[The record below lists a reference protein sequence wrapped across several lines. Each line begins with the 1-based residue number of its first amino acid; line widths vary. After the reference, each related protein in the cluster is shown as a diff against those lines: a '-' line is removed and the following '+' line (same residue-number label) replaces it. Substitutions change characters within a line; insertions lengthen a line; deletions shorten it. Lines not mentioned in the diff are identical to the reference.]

1 MLHPPLESK
10 EANHCKKFMSQ
21 HLPLQK
27 VSLHSCPPP
36 SYFFFT
42 FPASP
47 LRTSYHLVCPIQP
60 PQNTSAFSMN
70 GHGSWDAA
78 VESAADSKKKK
89 GGGFQTFGLD
99 KPLLDAIL
107 KQGFTVPTPIQ
118 RKAIPPMLQGNDVVA
133 MARTGSGKTAAF
145 LIPML
150 YHLKAHSKMVGIRGL
165 VLSPTRE
172 LSLQIL
178 HNGFALNKFMDLRFA
193 AVVGGDSL
201 DQQFELLA
209 SNPDLVVATPGR
221 LLHIM
226 EEASLHLTAVRCLVL
241 DEADRLFELGL
252 QPQIGAIMQKIP
264 ESCQRALFSATMP
277 SVLAEFTSAGLHNP
291 VIIRLDAEMK
301 LSDQLKQSA
310 FLVRNDEKIAAL
322 IVLLKRVMH
331 VGEAAMNNAQALI
344 FVESKF
350 HVEFL
355 QMVLTAYDISASGV
369 HGQMD
374 QEARRLAVRSFA
386 KRETSVMVVTDVA
399 ARGLDLPLLD
409 NVVNFSFPFNPK
421 LFVHR
426 VGRVA
431 RAGRSGTAYSI
442 MTFEDFPYYVDLMQ
456 FIGRPLQSA
465 PTPGDL
471 LFTPDDGCYGRL
483 PEEDIQLELD
493 FLKRLHANDVE
504 VRNMAKVVENAHK
517 KFNRTKKKPTH
528 EGIQEARKPQYAFDK
543 TPLHPLLLERLGSTR
558 VRADEARFDLKRFK
572 PKELFLEMGTKEKL
586 FQIRHPE
593 TVQSL
598 SRAARTA
605 EDGAGA
611 AGSAGSSSSAS
622 ANASSSS
629 SASGAAPPVPKLSF
643 AERMLQRAQERKKRE
658 RDGGS
663 NAHSD
668 DAVMSLVTH
677 PRQSALGRDDTTIE
691 SGNYRDENFF
701 MNIERRDTLDNA
713 HYSVKDATMDIT
725 AETAEEAALQRQVF
739 AWSKKK
745 NRYVKMH
752 VNDAK
757 ALLKGVKNESGK
769 AINYKSKLEA
779 YSKWMKKSNMR
790 IQDVGE
796 EEDLVPLKRAKAA
809 EQSMLSKDGDEDGDA
824 DMVDISNPNQG
835 KKLRI
840 GRKQKRLPKDGHV
853 RSFEEM
859 AVMKRKAEKEKSR
872 LARKKQ
878 SGGGKKKK

>member
-1 MLHPPLESK
+1 
-10 EANHCKKFMSQ
+10 
-21 HLPLQK
+21 
-27 VSLHSCPPP
+27 
-36 SYFFFT
+36 
-42 FPASP
+42 
-47 LRTSYHLVCPIQP
+47 
-60 PQNTSAFSMN
+60 MN

-99 KPLLDAIL
+99 KPLLDAVL
-107 KQGFTVPTPIQ
+107 KQGYTVPTPVQ
-118 RKAIPPMLQGNDVVA
+118 RKAIPPMLQGNDIVA

-150 YHLKAHSKMVGIRGL
+150 HLLKAHAKMVGIRGL
-165 VLSPTRE
+165 ILSPTRE

-193 AVVGGDSL
+193 ALVGGDSL

-209 SNPDLVVATPGR
+209 SNPDIVVATPGR

-252 QPQIGAIMQKIP
+252 QPQIGAIMQKVP

-291 VIIRLDAEMK
+291 VVIRLDTEMK

-322 IVLLKRVMH
+322 IVLLRRVMH
-331 VGEAAMNNAQALI
+331 VGEASSNKAQALI
-344 FVESKF
+344 FVESRF

-355 QMVLTAYDISASGV
+355 QIILNAYDISASAV

-374 QEARRLAVRSFA
+374 QEARRMAVRSFA

-456 FIGRPLQSA
+456 FVGRPLQSA
-465 PTPGDL
+465 QVPGDL

-493 FLKRLHANDVE
+493 FLKRLHADDVD

-528 EGIQEARKPQYAFDK
+528 EGIQEARKPQYAFDR
-543 TPLHPLLLERLGSTR
+543 TPLHPLLLERVGDIGI
-558 VRADEARFDLKRFK
+558 RADEARFDLKRFK
-572 PKELFLEMGTKEKL
+572 PKELFLEMGTKEKI
-586 FQIRHPE
+586 FKIRHPE

-598 SRAARTA
+598 SR
-605 EDGAGA
+605 
-611 AGSAGSSSSAS
+611 S
-622 ANASSSS
+622 ANAGEQSKSD
-629 SASGAAPPVPKLSF
+629 AGAPAPPEKKLSF

-663 NAHSD
+663 NANSD

-677 PRQSALGRDDTTIE
+677 PRTTALSKEGDTIE
-691 SGNYRDENFF
+691 SGAYRDDNFF
-701 MNIERRDTLDNA
+701 MDLERRETAEDA

-725 AETAEEAALQRQVF
+725 AETAEEAAQQRQVF

-757 ALLKGVKNESGK
+757 ALLKGVKNEAGK
-769 AINYKSKLEA
+769 AINYKNKLEA

-809 EQSMLSKDGDEDGDA
+809 AQSMLPQDGEGEGDS
-824 DMVDISNPNQG
+824 DYVDISNPNQG
-835 KKLRI
+835 KKLRV

-859 AVMKRKAEKEKSR
+859 SVLKRKADKEKSR

-878 SGGGKKKK
+878 SGGGKKKKQ

>member
-1 MLHPPLESK
+1 
-10 EANHCKKFMSQ
+10 
-21 HLPLQK
+21 
-27 VSLHSCPPP
+27 
-36 SYFFFT
+36 
-42 FPASP
+42 
-47 LRTSYHLVCPIQP
+47 
-60 PQNTSAFSMN
+60 MN
-70 GHGSWDAA
+70 GHGLWEAA
-78 VESAADSKKKK
+78 VESAADSKKK
-89 GGGFQTFGLD
+89 GGGFQSFGLE

-107 KQGFTVPTPIQ
+107 KQGFSVPTPIQ

-150 YHLKAHSKMVGIRGL
+150 HALKAHSKMVGIRGL

-178 HNGFALNKFMDLRFA
+178 RNAFALNKFLDLRFA
-193 AVVGGDSL
+193 ALVGGDSM

-209 SNPDLVVATPGR
+209 SNPDVVIATPGR

-226 EEASLHLTAVRCLVL
+226 EEASLHLTGVRCLVL

-291 VIIRLDAEMK
+291 VVIRLDSEMK

-310 FLVRNDEKIAAL
+310 FLVRSDEKIAAL
-322 IVLLKRVMH
+322 IVLLKRVLH
-331 VGEAAMNNAQALI
+331 VGEAVSNNAQALI

-355 QMVLTAYDISASGV
+355 QMILTAYDISASAV

-374 QEARRLAVRSFA
+374 QEARRLAVRSFG

-409 NVVNFSFPFNPK
+409 NVVNFSFPFSPK

-431 RAGRSGTAYSI
+431 RAGRSGAAYSI
-442 MTFEDFPYYVDLMQ
+442 MTFDDFPYYIDLMQ
-456 FIGRPLQSA
+456 FIDRPLQSA
-465 PTPGDL
+465 PAPGDL

-493 FLKRLHANDVE
+493 FLKRLHESDVE
-504 VRNMAKVVENAHK
+504 VRNMARVVENAHK

-528 EGIQEARKPQYAFDK
+528 EAIQEARKPQYAFDR
-543 TPLHPLLLERLGSTR
+543 TPLHPMLLERLGSTR
-558 VRADEARFDLKRFK
+558 VRADEVRFDLKRFK
-572 PKELFLEMGTKEKL
+572 PKELFLEIGSKEKL
-586 FQIRHPE
+586 FEIHQPE
-593 TVQSL
+593 TAQSL
-598 SRAARTA
+598 SRAAKTDGEA
-605 EDGAGA
+605 EK
-611 AGSAGSSSSAS
+611 
-622 ANASSSS
+622 
-629 SASGAAPPVPKLSF
+629 SGTTPAAPPAKQLSF

-658 RDGGS
+658 REGVSSCCVD
-663 NAHSD
+663 SD
-668 DAVMSLVTH
+668 CAVTNLVTH
-677 PRQSALGRDDTTIE
+677 SRQAALKQENSSETGA
-691 SGNYRDENFF
+691 YRDEDFF
-701 MNIERRDTLDNA
+701 MDLERRDTLSNT
-713 HYSVKDATMDIT
+713 HYSVKDATMDIS
-725 AETAEEAALQRQVF
+725 ADTAEEAAHQRQVF

-745 NRYVKMH
+745 KRYVQMH
-752 VNDAK
+752 LNDAK
-757 ALLKGVKNESGK
+757 ALLRGGKNEAGK
-769 AINYKSKLEA
+769 AINYKSKLQA

-809 EQSMLSKDGDEDGDA
+809 ALSSQPQDHDCDNADGDV
-824 DMVDISNPNQG
+824 VDISDPNQG

-859 AVMKRKAEKEKSR
+859 AAMRRKAEKEKAR
-872 LARKKQ
+872 LARKQQRK
-878 SGGGKKKK
+878 GAAKKKCK

>member
-1 MLHPPLESK
+1 MGGTGTWE
-10 EANHCKKFMSQ
+10 
-21 HLPLQK
+21 
-27 VSLHSCPPP
+27 
-36 SYFFFT
+36 
-42 FPASP
+42 
-47 LRTSYHLVCPIQP
+47 
-60 PQNTSAFSMN
+60 
-70 GHGSWDAA
+70 AA
-78 VESAADSKKKK
+78 VEAAAGSKKKK
-89 GGGFQTFGLD
+89 GGGFQTFGVD

-107 KQGFTVPTPIQ
+107 QQGFTVPTPIQ
-118 RKAIPPMLQGNDVVA
+118 RKAIPPLLQGNDVVA

-150 YHLKAHSKMVGIRGL
+150 HTLKAHSKMVGIRGL

-178 HNGFALNKFMDLRFA
+178 RNGFALNKFLDLRFA
-193 AVVGGDSL
+193 ALVGGDSM

-252 QPQIGAIMQKIP
+252 QPQIGAIMQKVP

-291 VIIRLDAEMK
+291 VVIRLDSEMK

-322 IVLLKRVMH
+322 IVLLKRVLH
-331 VGEAAMNNAQALI
+331 VGEAAANNAQALI

-355 QMVLTAYDISASGV
+355 QMILTAYDISTSAV

-386 KRETSVMVVTDVA
+386 RRETSVMVVTDVA

-431 RAGRSGTAYSI
+431 RAGRAGAAYSI

-456 FIGRPLQSA
+456 FVGRPLQSA
-465 PTPGDL
+465 PAAGDL

-493 FLKRLHANDVE
+493 FLKRLHESDVE
-504 VRNMAKVVENAHK
+504 VRNMARVVENAHK

-528 EGIQEARKPQYAFDK
+528 EAIQEARKPQYAFDL
-543 TPLHPLLLERLGSTR
+543 TPLHPMLLERLGSTR
-558 VRADEARFDLKRFK
+558 VRADQVRFDLKRFK
-572 PKELFLEMGTKEKL
+572 PKELFLEMGTKEKV
-586 FQIRHPE
+586 FEIRQPE
-593 TVQSL
+593 TVRSL
-598 SRAARTA
+598 SRAAA
-605 EDGAGA
+605 AAAAGEDSSSRSGGA
-611 AGSAGSSSSAS
+611 AAS
-622 ANASSSS
+622 
-629 SASGAAPPVPKLSF
+629 AAPPAKALTF
-643 AERMLQRAQERKKRE
+643 AERMLLRAQERKKRE
-658 RDGGS
+658 RDGGDGGGATA
-663 NAHSD
+663 NSD
-668 DAVMSLVTH
+668 EAVVNLVTY
-677 PRQSALGRDDTTIE
+677 PRQTALVQEEGIE
-691 SGNYRDENFF
+691 TGAYRDENFF
-701 MNIERRDTLDNA
+701 MDLERRDTLESA

-725 AETAEEAALQRQVF
+725 AETAEEAAQQRQVF

-757 ALLKGVKNESGK
+757 ALLKGVKNEAGK
-769 AINYKSKLEA
+769 AINYKSKLDA
-779 YSKWMKKSNMR
+779 YSRWMKKSNMR

-809 EQSMLSKDGDEDGDA
+809 ALSSQPQDGSGDGDEDA
-824 DMVDISNPNQG
+824 DMVDISDPNQG

-840 GRKQKRLPKDGHV
+840 GRKQKRLPKDGRV

-859 AVMKRKAEKEKSR
+859 ATMRRKAEKEKGR
-872 LARKKQ
+872 LARKKERH
-878 SGGGKKKK
+878 GGGKKKNK

>member
-1 MLHPPLESK
+1 
-10 EANHCKKFMSQ
+10 
-21 HLPLQK
+21 
-27 VSLHSCPPP
+27 
-36 SYFFFT
+36 
-42 FPASP
+42 
-47 LRTSYHLVCPIQP
+47 
-60 PQNTSAFSMN
+60 MN

-99 KPLLDAIL
+99 KPLLDAVL

-150 YHLKAHSKMVGIRGL
+150 HLLKAHSKMVGIRGL

-178 HNGFALNKFMDLRFA
+178 HNGFALNKFLDLRFA
-193 AVVGGDSL
+193 ALVGGDSL

-226 EEASLHLTAVRCLVL
+226 EEASLHLTAVRCIVL

-291 VIIRLDAEMK
+291 VVIRLDAEMK

-331 VGEAAMNNAQALI
+331 VGEAASNNAQALI
-344 FVESKF
+344 FVESRF

-355 QMVLTAYDISASGV
+355 QMILNAYDIATSAV

-374 QEARRLAVRSFA
+374 QEARRLAVRSFS

-456 FIGRPLQSA
+456 FVGRPLQSA
-465 PTPGDL
+465 QTPGDL
-471 LFTPDDGCYGRL
+471 LFTADDGCYGRL

-493 FLKRLHANDVE
+493 FLKRLHASDVD
-504 VRNMAKVVENAHK
+504 VRNMAKVVDNAHK

-543 TPLHPLLLERLGSTR
+543 TPLHPLLLESVGSTR

-586 FQIRHPE
+586 FKITHPE

-598 SRAARTA
+598 SRSAKAS
-605 EDGAGA
+605 ENGAGED
-611 AGSAGSSSSAS
+611 AGSSAQGG
-622 ANASSSS
+622 SSSGS
-629 SASGAAPPVPKLSF
+629 HGAAAAPPEKKLSF

-658 RDGGS
+658 RDGG
-663 NAHSD
+663 NAANSD
-668 DAVMSLVTH
+668 DAIMSLVTH
-677 PRQSALGRDDTTIE
+677 PRQTALGGGNGAGEADAME
-691 SGNYRDENFF
+691 SGAYRDENFF
-701 MNIERRDTLDNA
+701 MDVERRETLENA

-725 AETAEEAALQRQVF
+725 AETAEEAAQQRQVF

-769 AINYKSKLEA
+769 AINYKNKLEA

-809 EQSMLSKDGDEDGDA
+809 AQSMLPADGEGEGDS
-824 DMVDISNPNQG
+824 DYVDISNPNQG

-859 AVMKRKAEKEKSR
+859 AVIKRKTEKEKSR

>member
-1 MLHPPLESK
+1 
-10 EANHCKKFMSQ
+10 
-21 HLPLQK
+21 
-27 VSLHSCPPP
+27 
-36 SYFFFT
+36 
-42 FPASP
+42 
-47 LRTSYHLVCPIQP
+47 
-60 PQNTSAFSMN
+60 MN

-78 VESAADSKKKK
+78 VESAADAKKKK

-145 LIPML
+145 LIPAL
-150 YHLKAHSKMVGIRGL
+150 HLLKTHAKMVGIRCL

-172 LSLQIL
+172 LSLQTL
-178 HNGFALNKFMDLRFA
+178 HNAFALNKFMDLRFA
-193 AVVGGDSL
+193 ALVGGDSL

-226 EEASLHLTAVRCLVL
+226 EEASLHLTAVRCIIL

-322 IVLLKRVMH
+322 IVLLKRILH
-331 VGEAAMNNAQALI
+331 VGEASSNNAQALI
-344 FVESKF
+344 FVESRF

-355 QMVLTAYDISASGV
+355 QMILNSYDIPASAV

-465 PTPGDL
+465 AMSGDL

-528 EGIQEARKPQYAFDK
+528 EGIQEARKPQYAFDQ
-543 TPLHPLLLERLGSTR
+543 TPLHPLLLERVGSTR
-558 VRADEARFDLKRFK
+558 VRADAARFDLKRFK

-586 FQIRHPE
+586 FQIRNPE
-593 TVQSL
+593 TMQSL
-598 SRAARTA
+598 SRAAKVE
-605 EDGAGA
+605 EDAHNV
-611 AGSAGSSSSAS
+611 GSHQQR
-622 ANASSSS
+622 SSSS
-629 SASGAAPPVPKLSF
+629 SAAVGAAAASVPEKKLSF

-658 RDGGS
+658 RDGS
-663 NAHSD
+663 NAANSD

-677 PRQSALGRDDTTIE
+677 PRQAALGGRDADTLET
-691 SGNYRDENFF
+691 GAYRDESFF
-701 MNIERRDTLDNA
+701 MNVERIETLENA

-725 AETAEEAALQRQVF
+725 AETAEEAAQQRQVF

-757 ALLKGVKNESGK
+757 ALLKGVKNEAGK
-769 AINYKSKLEA
+769 AINYKNKLDA
-779 YSKWMKKSNMR
+779 YSKWVKKSNMR

-809 EQSMLSKDGDEDGDA
+809 AQSMLPQEGEGEGDSDY
-824 DMVDISNPNQG
+824 VDISNPNQG

-859 AVMKRKAEKEKSR
+859 AVLKRKAEKERSR

>member
-1 MLHPPLESK
+1 
-10 EANHCKKFMSQ
+10 
-21 HLPLQK
+21 
-27 VSLHSCPPP
+27 
-36 SYFFFT
+36 
-42 FPASP
+42 
-47 LRTSYHLVCPIQP
+47 
-60 PQNTSAFSMN
+60 MN
-70 GHGSWDAA
+70 GYGSWDAA
-78 VESAADSKKKK
+78 VESAADAKKKK

-99 KPLLDAIL
+99 KPLLDAVL

-150 YHLKAHSKMVGIRGL
+150 HLLKSHSKMVGIRGL

-178 HNGFALNKFMDLRFA
+178 HNGFALNRFMDLRFA
-193 AVVGGDSL
+193 ALVGGDSL

-226 EEASLHLTAVRCLVL
+226 EEATLHLTAVRCIVL

-291 VIIRLDAEMK
+291 VVIRLDAEMK

-322 IVLLKRVMH
+322 IVLLKRVIH
-331 VGEAAMNNAQALI
+331 VGEASSNNAQALI
-344 FVESKF
+344 FVESRF

-355 QMVLTAYDISASGV
+355 QMILNAYDIPASAV

-386 KRETSVMVVTDVA
+386 KRQTSVMVVTDVA

-465 PTPGDL
+465 QTPGDL

-504 VRNMAKVVENAHK
+504 VRNMAKVVDNAHK

-528 EGIQEARKPQYAFDK
+528 EGIQEARKPQYAFDR
-543 TPLHPLLLERLGSTR
+543 TPLHPLLLEQVGSTR

-572 PKELFLEMGTKEKL
+572 PKELFLEMGTREKL
-586 FQIRHPE
+586 FQIPHPE

-598 SRAARTA
+598 ARSAKTN
-605 EDGAGA
+605 EDASADGHHS
-611 AGSAGSSSSAS
+611 GSARQPHNASAS
-622 ANASSSS
+622 A
-629 SASGAAPPVPKLSF
+629 APEKKLSF

-658 RDGGS
+658 REGGHAA
-663 NAHSD
+663 NSD
-668 DAVMSLVTH
+668 DAITSLVTH
-677 PRQSALGRDDTTIE
+677 PRQVPLGGSDADTME
-691 SGNYRDENFF
+691 SRAYRDENFF
-701 MNIERRDTLDNA
+701 MDVERPETLENA

-725 AETAEEAALQRQVF
+725 AETAEEAAQQRQVF

-757 ALLKGVKNESGK
+757 ALLKGVKNEAGK

-809 EQSMLSKDGDEDGDA
+809 AQSALPQDGDGNGDS
-824 DMVDISNPNQG
+824 DYVDISNPNQG

-859 AVMKRKAEKEKSR
+859 ALMKRKAEKEKNR
-872 LARKKQ
+872 LSRKKQ
-878 SGGGKKKK
+878 SGGGGKKKK

>member
-1 MLHPPLESK
+1 
-10 EANHCKKFMSQ
+10 
-21 HLPLQK
+21 
-27 VSLHSCPPP
+27 
-36 SYFFFT
+36 
-42 FPASP
+42 
-47 LRTSYHLVCPIQP
+47 
-60 PQNTSAFSMN
+60 MN
-70 GHGSWDAA
+70 GHGSWEAA
-78 VESAADSKKKK
+78 VESAADAKKKK

-99 KPLLDAIL
+99 KPLLDAVL

-150 YHLKAHSKMVGIRGL
+150 HLLKAHSKMVGIRGL

-193 AVVGGDSL
+193 ALVGGDSL

-226 EEASLHLTAVRCLVL
+226 EEASLHLTAVRCIVL

-291 VIIRLDAEMK
+291 VVIRLDAEMK

-322 IVLLKRVMH
+322 IVLLRRIMH
-331 VGEAAMNNAQALI
+331 VGEASSNNAQALI
-344 FVESKF
+344 FVESRF

-355 QMVLTAYDISASGV
+355 QMILSAYDIPTSAV

-374 QEARRLAVRSFA
+374 QEARRLAVRSFS

-465 PTPGDL
+465 PMPGDL

-528 EGIQEARKPQYAFDK
+528 EGIQEARKPVYAFDK
-543 TPLHPLLLERLGSTR
+543 TPLHPLLLERMGSTR

-586 FQIRHPE
+586 FQIRNPE

-598 SRAARTA
+598 SR
-605 EDGAGA
+605 
-611 AGSAGSSSSAS
+611 SAKADEELKDTGG
-622 ANASSSS
+622 NQQRIASSLSE
-629 SASGAAPPVPKLSF
+629 AVAGTGTPAPEKKLSF

-658 RDGGS
+658 REGGS
-663 NAHSD
+663 TANSD
-668 DAVMSLVTH
+668 DAIMSLVTH
-677 PRQSALGRDDTTIE
+677 PRNTALSGHNDDAME
-691 SGNYRDENFF
+691 SGAYRDENFF
-701 MNIERRDTLDNA
+701 MDAERRETLDNA

-725 AETAEEAALQRQVF
+725 AETAEEAAQQRQVF

-757 ALLKGVKNESGK
+757 ALLKGVKNEAGK

-809 EQSMLSKDGDEDGDA
+809 AQSMLPQDGEGEGDS
-824 DMVDISNPNQG
+824 DYVDISDPNQG

-840 GRKQKRLPKDGHV
+840 GRKQKRLPKDGRV

-859 AVMKRKAEKEKSR
+859 AAMKRKTEKEKSR

-878 SGGGKKKK
+878 GGGGKKKR

>member
-1 MLHPPLESK
+1 
-10 EANHCKKFMSQ
+10 
-21 HLPLQK
+21 
-27 VSLHSCPPP
+27 
-36 SYFFFT
+36 
-42 FPASP
+42 
-47 LRTSYHLVCPIQP
+47 
-60 PQNTSAFSMN
+60 MN
-70 GHGSWDAA
+70 GHGAWENA
-78 VESAADSKKKK
+78 VEAAADSKKKK
-89 GGGFQTFGLD
+89 GGGFQTFGLE

-150 YHLKAHSKMVGIRGL
+150 HLLKTHSKMVGIRGL

-178 HNGFALNKFMDLRFA
+178 RNGFALNKYLDLRFA
-193 AVVGGDSL
+193 ALVGGDSM

-252 QPQIGAIMQKIP
+252 QLQIGAIMQKVP

-277 SVLAEFTSAGLHNP
+277 SVLAEFTSADLHNP
-291 VIIRLDAEMK
+291 VVIRLDSEMK

-310 FLVRNDEKIAAL
+310 FLVRNDEKVAAL
-322 IVLLKRVMH
+322 IVLLKRIVR
-331 VGEAAMNNAQALI
+331 VGEAATNNAQALI

-355 QMVLTAYDISASGV
+355 QMILTAYDIKTSAV

-374 QEARRLAVRSFA
+374 QEARRLSVRSFA

-409 NVVNFSFPFNPK
+409 NVINFSFPFNPK

-471 LFTPDDGCYGRL
+471 LFTADDGCYGRL

-493 FLKRLHANDVE
+493 FLKRLHESDVE
-504 VRNMAKVVENAHK
+504 VRNMTRVVENAHK

-528 EGIQEARKPQYAFDK
+528 EAIQEARKPQYGFDR
-543 TPLHPLLLERLGSTR
+543 TPLHPMLLDRLGSTR
-558 VRADEARFDLKRFK
+558 VRADEVRFDLKRFK
-572 PKELFLEMGTKEKL
+572 PKELFLEMGSKEKL
-586 FQIRHPE
+586 FEIRQPE

-598 SRAARTA
+598 ARSSGSADAAA
-605 EDGAGA
+605 AGA
-611 AGSAGSSSSAS
+611 
-622 ANASSSS
+622 
-629 SASGAAPPVPKLSF
+629 SASGRSKAPSAAAAASAAAPEKKLSF

-658 RDGGS
+658 REGGS
-663 NAHSD
+663 GNSANSD
-668 DAVMSLVTH
+668 DAVMSLITH
-677 PRQSALGRDDTTIE
+677 PRQTALDHEEGIE
-691 SGNYRDENFF
+691 TGAYRDENFF
-701 MNIERRDTLDNA
+701 MGLERRDTLDNT
-713 HYSVKDATMDIT
+713 HYSVKDATMDIV
-725 AETAEEAALQRQVF
+725 AETAQEAAAQRQVF

-757 ALLKGVKNESGK
+757 ALLKGVKNEAGK
-769 AINYKSKLEA
+769 AINYKNKLEA

-809 EQSMLSKDGDEDGDA
+809 ALSAQPVDDGDA
-824 DMVDISNPNQG
+824 GGDADYVDISDPNQG

-859 AVMKRKAEKEKSR
+859 ATMRRKAEKEKGR
-872 LARKKQ
+872 LARKQ
-878 SGGGKKKK
+878 QRNGGGKKSK

>member
-1 MLHPPLESK
+1 M
-10 EANHCKKFMSQ
+10 
-21 HLPLQK
+21 
-27 VSLHSCPPP
+27 
-36 SYFFFT
+36 
-42 FPASP
+42 
-47 LRTSYHLVCPIQP
+47 I
-60 PQNTSAFSMN
+60 
-70 GHGSWDAA
+70 GHGTWEAA
-78 VESAADSKKKK
+78 VESAADSKRKK
-89 GGGFQTFGLD
+89 GGGFQTLGLE

-150 YHLKAHSKMVGIRGL
+150 HTLKAHAKMVGIRGL

-178 HNGFALNKFMDLRFA
+178 HHGFALNKYLDLRFA
-193 AVVGGDSL
+193 ALVGGDSM

-226 EEASLHLTAVRCLVL
+226 EEASLHLSAVRCLVL

-264 ESCQRALFSATMP
+264 DSCQRALFSATMP
-277 SVLAEFTSAGLHNP
+277 SVLAEFTSAGLHHP
-291 VIIRLDAEMK
+291 VVIRLDSEMK

-310 FLVRNDEKIAAL
+310 FLVRNDEKVAAL
-322 IVLLKRVMH
+322 IVLLKRVLH
-331 VGEAAMNNAQALI
+331 VGEEASNNAQALI

-350 HVEFL
+350 HVELL
-355 QMVLTAYDISASGV
+355 QMVLTAYDISTSAV

-374 QEARRLAVRSFA
+374 QEARRLAVRSFS
-386 KRETSVMVVTDVA
+386 KRETILMVVTDVA

-409 NVVNFSFPFNPK
+409 NVINFSFPFNPK

-442 MTFEDFPYYVDLMQ
+442 MTFEDLPYYVDLMQ
-456 FIGRPLQSA
+456 FLGRPLQSA
-465 PTPGDL
+465 PAPGDL

-493 FLKRLHANDVE
+493 FLKRLHENDVE
-504 VRNMAKVVENAHK
+504 VRNMARVVSNAHK

-528 EGIQEARKPQYAFDK
+528 DAIREARKPQYAFDR
-543 TPLHPLLLERLGSTR
+543 TPLHPMLLESLGSTR
-558 VRADEARFDLKRFK
+558 VRADEVRFDLKRFK
-572 PKELFLEMGTKEKL
+572 PKELFLEIGSKEKL
-586 FQIRHPE
+586 FTIRQPE
-593 TVQSL
+593 TTMSL
-598 SRAARTA
+598 SRSAKANDVAKEAGSTA
-605 EDGAGA
+605 E
-611 AGSAGSSSSAS
+611 AS
-622 ANASSSS
+622 
-629 SASGAAPPVPKLSF
+629 PKKLPF
-643 AERMLQRAQERKKRE
+643 AELMLQRAQERKKRE
-658 RDGGS
+658 REGES
-663 NAHSD
+663 NHSAHNND
-668 DAVMSLVTH
+668 DALMSFVTH
-677 PRQSALGRDDTTIE
+677 PRQAVLEHDSGME
-691 SGNYRDENFF
+691 SGTYRDENFF
-701 MNIERRDTLDNA
+701 MELERRDTLDNA
-713 HYSVKDATMDIT
+713 HYSVKDATMDIS
-725 AETAEEAALQRQVF
+725 AETAEGAAQQRQVY

-745 NRYVKMH
+745 NRYVQMH

-757 ALLKGVKNESGK
+757 ALLKGVKNEAGK
-769 AINYKSKLEA
+769 AINYKNKLDA

-809 EQSMLSKDGDEDGDA
+809 ALSSEPQSSADGAVDGDF
-824 DMVDISNPNQG
+824 VDISDPNQG

-840 GRKQKRLPKDGHV
+840 GRKQKRLPKNGLV
-853 RSFEEM
+853 RTFEELATM
-859 AVMKRKAEKEKSR
+859 RRKAEREKDR
-872 LARKKQ
+872 LARKRQ
-878 SGGGKKKK
+878 RNGGGKKKGK

>member
-1 MLHPPLESK
+1 
-10 EANHCKKFMSQ
+10 MSG
-21 HLPLQK
+21 
-27 VSLHSCPPP
+27 CE
-36 SYFFFT
+36 T
-42 FPASP
+42 
-47 LRTSYHLVCPIQP
+47 
-60 PQNTSAFSMN
+60 
-70 GHGSWDAA
+70 WEAA
-78 VESAADSKKKK
+78 VQSAAKSKKK
-89 GGGFQTFGLD
+89 GGGFQSFGLD

-107 KQGFTVPTPIQ
+107 KKGFSVPTPIQ

-150 YHLKAHSKMVGIRGL
+150 NALKAHSKVVGIRGL

-172 LSLQIL
+172 LSLQTL
-178 HNGFALNKFMDLRFA
+178 HNGLALNRFLDLRFA
-193 AVVGGDSL
+193 ALVGGDSME
-201 DQQFELLA
+201 QQFELLA
-209 SNPDLVVATPGR
+209 SNPDVVVATPGR

-226 EEASLHLTAVRCLVL
+226 EEASLHLTSVRCLVL

-291 VIIRLDAEMK
+291 VVIRLDSEMT

-310 FLVRNDEKIAAL
+310 FLVRNGEKVAAL
-322 IVLLKRVMH
+322 IVLLKRLLH
-331 VGEAAMNNAQALI
+331 VGEAIVNNAQALI

-350 HVEFL
+350 HVEYL
-355 QMVLTAYDISASGV
+355 QMILTTYGISVSAV

-386 KRETSVMVVTDVA
+386 KRETTVMVVTDVA

-431 RAGRSGTAYSI
+431 RAGRSGTAYSL
-442 MTFEDFPYYVDLMQ
+442 MTFEDFPYYIDLMQ

-465 PTPGDL
+465 PVPGDL

-493 FLKRLHANDVE
+493 FLKRLHENDVE
-504 VRNMAKVVENAHK
+504 VRNMARVVEHAHT
-517 KFNRTKKKPTH
+517 KFNRTKKKSTH
-528 EGIQEARKPQYAFDK
+528 EAIQEARKPQYAFDR
-543 TPLHPLLLERLGSTR
+543 TPLHPMLLERLGSTR
-558 VRADEARFDLKRFK
+558 LRADKARFDLKRFK
-572 PKELFLEMGTKEKL
+572 PKELFLEMGSKEKL
-586 FQIRHPE
+586 FAICRAE
-593 TVQSL
+593 TAQSL
-598 SRAARTA
+598 SRPTKDDGEA
-605 EDGAGA
+605 EKGGAP
-611 AGSAGSSSSAS
+611 S
-622 ANASSSS
+622 
-629 SASGAAPPVPKLSF
+629 AAPNENKLSL
-643 AERMLQRAQERKKRE
+643 AERMLQRAQQRKKRE
-658 RDGGS
+658 REGGGS
-663 NAHSD
+663 SSSNSLHSD
-668 DAVMSLVTH
+668 DAVMNVVTH
-677 PRQSALGRDDTTIE
+677 SRQAALGQEESIE
-691 SGNYRDENFF
+691 SGAYRDVNFF
-701 MNIERRDTLDNA
+701 MVLERRDTLNNA

-725 AETAEEAALQRQVF
+725 AETAEEAAQQRQVF

-745 NRYVKMH
+745 NRYVQMH

-757 ALLKGVKNESGK
+757 ALLKGVKNEAGR
-769 AINYKSKLEA
+769 AINYKSKLQA
-779 YSKWMKKSNMR
+779 YSKWLKKSNMR

-809 EQSMLSKDGDEDGDA
+809 ALSSHPQDGEAEGDI
-824 DMVDISNPNQG
+824 VDISDPNQG

-859 AVMKRKAEKEKSR
+859 ATMRRKAEKEKNR

-878 SGGGKKKK
+878 RHGVGKKKGK

>member
-1 MLHPPLESK
+1 
-10 EANHCKKFMSQ
+10 
-21 HLPLQK
+21 
-27 VSLHSCPPP
+27 
-36 SYFFFT
+36 
-42 FPASP
+42 
-47 LRTSYHLVCPIQP
+47 
-60 PQNTSAFSMN
+60 MN

-78 VESAADSKKKK
+78 VESAADTKKKK

-99 KPLLDAIL
+99 KPLLDAVL

-150 YHLKAHSKMVGIRGL
+150 HLLKAHSKMVGIRGL

-193 AVVGGDSL
+193 ALVGGDSL

-226 EEASLHLTAVRCLVL
+226 EEASLHLTAVRCIVL

-252 QPQIGAIMQKIP
+252 QPQISAIVQKVP

-301 LSDQLKQSA
+301 LSEQLKQSA
-310 FLVRNDEKIAAL
+310 FLVRNDEKVAAL
-322 IVLLKRVMH
+322 IVLLKGVIH
-331 VGEAAMNNAQALI
+331 VGEAASNNAQALI
-344 FVESKF
+344 FVESRF
-350 HVEFL
+350 HVEYL
-355 QMVLTAYDISASGV
+355 QMILAAYDIATSAV

-409 NVVNFSFPFNPK
+409 NVVNFSFPFSPK

-465 PTPGDL
+465 QTSGDL
-471 LFTPDDGCYGRL
+471 LFAADDGCYGRL

-528 EGIQEARKPQYAFDK
+528 EGIHEARKPQYAFDR
-543 TPLHPLLLERLGSTR
+543 TPLHPLLLEKVGSTR

-586 FQIRHPE
+586 FEIRHPE

-598 SRAARTA
+598 SRSAPTTDHGD
-605 EDGAGA
+605 EDGHASGRGDERSASTSGGGAGA
-611 AGSAGSSSSAS
+611 AGAT
-622 ANASSSS
+622 
-629 SASGAAPPVPKLSF
+629 AAAAVPEKRLSF

-658 RDGGS
+658 RDAGS
-663 NAHSD
+663 AGNATAD
-668 DAVMSLVTH
+668 DAIMRLVTH
-677 PRQSALGRDDTTIE
+677 PRQTALSGAEADTME
-691 SGNYRDENFF
+691 SGAYRDENFF
-701 MNIERRDTLDNA
+701 MDAERPETLDKA
-713 HYSVKDATMDIT
+713 HYSVRDATMDIT
-725 AETAEEAALQRQVF
+725 AETAEEAAQQRQVF

-752 VNDAK
+752 VNDAR
-757 ALLKGVKNESGK
+757 ALLKGVKNEAGK

-779 YSKWMKKSNMR
+779 YSKWTKKSNMR

-809 EQSMLSKDGDEDGDA
+809 AQSALPADGDGEGDS
-824 DMVDISNPNQG
+824 DYVDISNPNQG

-859 AVMKRKAEKEKSR
+859 ALIKRKAEKEKSR

-878 SGGGKKKK
+878 SVGGKRKK

>member
-1 MLHPPLESK
+1 M
-10 EANHCKKFMSQ
+10 
-21 HLPLQK
+21 
-27 VSLHSCPPP
+27 
-36 SYFFFT
+36 
-42 FPASP
+42 
-47 LRTSYHLVCPIQP
+47 I
-60 PQNTSAFSMN
+60 
-70 GHGSWDAA
+70 GHGTWEAA
-78 VESAADSKKKK
+78 VESAADSKKK
-89 GGGFQTFGLD
+89 GGGFQSFNLE

-107 KQGFTVPTPIQ
+107 KQGFSVPTPIQ

-150 YHLKAHSKMVGIRGL
+150 NTLKAHAKIVGIRGL

-178 HNGFALNKFMDLRFA
+178 RNGFALNKFLDLRFA
-193 AVVGGDSL
+193 ALVGGDSM

-209 SNPDLVVATPGR
+209 SNPDVVVATPGR

-226 EEASLHLTAVRCLVL
+226 EEASLHLTSVRCLVL

-252 QPQIGAIMQKIP
+252 QPQIGAIMQKLP

-277 SVLAEFTSAGLHNP
+277 TVLAEFTSAGLHNP
-291 VIIRLDAEMK
+291 VVIRLDSEMK

-310 FLVRNDEKIAAL
+310 FLVRNDEKVAAL
-322 IVLLKRVMH
+322 IVLLKRVLH
-331 VGEAAMNNAQALI
+331 VGEAAANNAQALI

-355 QMVLTAYDISASGV
+355 QMILTHYSISTSAV

-442 MTFEDFPYYVDLMQ
+442 MTFEDFPYYIDLLQ

-465 PTPGDL
+465 PVPGDL
-471 LFTPDDGCYGRL
+471 LFTPDNGCYGRL

-493 FLKRLHANDVE
+493 FLKRLHENDVE
-504 VRNMAKVVENAHK
+504 VRSMARVVENAHK

-528 EGIQEARKPQYAFDK
+528 EAIQEARKPQYAFDR
-543 TPLHPLLLERLGSTR
+543 TPLHPMLLERVGSTR

-572 PKELFLEMGTKEKL
+572 PKELFLEIGSKEKL
-586 FQIRHPE
+586 FEIRPPE
-593 TVQSL
+593 TAQSL
-598 SRAARTA
+598 ARSADA
-605 EDGAGA
+605 EGGATKRGA
-611 AGSAGSSSSAS
+611 AS
-622 ANASSSS
+622 
-629 SASGAAPPVPKLSF
+629 AAPPAKQLSF
-643 AERMLQRAQERKKRE
+643 AEQMLQRAQERRKRE
-658 RDGGS
+658 REVGS
-663 NAHSD
+663 STSVNSD
-668 DAVMSLVTH
+668 DAVMNLVTQ
-677 PRQSALGRDDTTIE
+677 PREAALGQEE
-691 SGNYRDENFF
+691 SMETGAYRDENFF
-701 MNIERRDTLDNA
+701 MDLERRDTLNNA
-713 HYSVKDATMDIT
+713 HYSLKDATMDMT
-725 AETAEEAALQRQVF
+725 AETAEEAAQQRQVF

-745 NRYVKMH
+745 NRYVQMH

-757 ALLKGVKNESGK
+757 ALLRGVKNEAGK
-769 AINYKSKLEA
+769 AINYKSKLQA

-809 EQSMLSKDGDEDGDA
+809 ALSSQPQDGDVGNGD
-824 DMVDISNPNQG
+824 DDFVDISDPNQG

-859 AVMKRKAEKEKSR
+859 AARRRKAEKEKSR
-872 LARKKQ
+872 LARKNQ
-878 SGGGKKKK
+878 RSGSGKKKSK